1 MDHSQSRTAVVVDDE
16 LITRLDFSGM
26 LTDMGFDVVGE
37 AADGFD
43 AVELCRLH
51 KPDLVL
57 MDISMPIFNGLSA
70 SETILRENLSAA
82 VVIVSAFS
90 DRETIRR
97 ATELGVK
104 GYLIK
109 PVEPNA
115 LYAAVTVALAQASRE
130 KTLIG
135 EKDRAEASLS
145 EIKLIERAKRS
156 LSQSEKIPESEAY
169 RRIQKLAMDKRCSMK
184 QIAESILQNL
194 SGNQDVRRAKELLMA
209 NGMTEKQAY
218 KKITAL
224 AETRETPIE
233 EAARLIFKNEGLL

>member
-43 AVELCRLH
+43 AVELCRIH
-51 KPDLVL
+51 MPDLVL

-70 SETILRENLSAA
+70 SETILRENLSPA

-115 LYAAVTVALAQASRE
+115 LYAAVTVALAQATGE
-130 KTLIG
+130 KNLIG

-218 KKITAL
+218 KKIAAL
-224 AETRETPIE
+224 AETQETPIE

>member
-51 KPDLVL
+51 RPDLVL

-70 SETILRENLSAA
+70 SETILRENLSSA

-218 KKITAL
+218 KKIAAL

-233 EAARLIFKNEGLL
+233 EAARLIFMNEGLL